1 MGPER
6 LVLTRS
12 FRIVCSLSALPEA
25 FFVFPAGEKEKNMLQ
40 VNHLT
45 LVHKKDLRTL
55 VQDLSFI
62 CNEGDK
68 VAVIGE
74 EGNGKSTLLQWIYE
88 NDRIEDYCQWTGG
101 VSGAG
106 GAGYLAQQLSEEEK
120 ELSVYE
126 FCMRSENFLELSY
139 SELAD
144 ISRQLS
150 FPVDEYY
157 SDRPVSTLS
166 GGERIKLQLSRLLF
180 DRPSVLLLDEPS
192 SDIDLSTLRWLETF
206 ISGFPGVVV
215 YISHDEVLMD
225 RTATAVLHIE
235 HPREGK
241 PPRCTFS
248 RVDYRTYVERR
259 LAGISDQERRAR
271 KEKEEY
277 EERMERYR
285 RIQQSVE
292 HAQNAV
298 SRQAP
303 SAGRLLKK
311 KMHAVMSMGRRFE
324 REAENMTKLPEVEE
338 AVFLRF
344 SPEILLP
351 AGKTVLDLQLDKLWA
366 GDRVLSHD
374 LHLRVMGGEKIG
386 IMGQNGAGKT
396 TLLRLIA
403 GELCDRRDIRAAYMP
418 QDYADTLP
426 QDKTPLEFLAPG
438 GHKDDVTRASIFL
451 GSIRFKREEMFHPIS
466 ELSGGQKAKLFLTQ
480 MMLES
485 SNVLILDEPTRNFSP
500 LSQPQIR
507 SVLRDYTGSILSV
520 SHDRRFLWEVC
531 DKVYCLS
538 EAGLTLVNK
547 DSLLD

>member
-1 MGPER
+1 
-6 LVLTRS
+6 
-12 FRIVCSLSALPEA
+12 
-25 FFVFPAGEKEKNMLQ
+25 MLQ

-45 LVHKKDLRTL
+45 LIHKKDLRTL
-55 VQDLSFI
+55 VQDLSFV

-74 EGNGKSTLLQWIYE
+74 EGNGKSTLLQWIYNNE
-88 NDRIEDYCQWTGG
+88 RIDNYCQWTGEVNG
-101 VSGAG
+101 VSGAE
-106 GAGYLAQQLSEEEK
+106 YLAQQLSEEEK

-139 SELAD
+139 GELAD
-144 ISRQLS
+144 ISRNLA

-166 GGERIKLQLSRLLF
+166 GGERIKIQLSRLLF

-192 SDIDLSTLRWLETF
+192 SDIDLSTLRWLEEF
-206 ISGFPGVVV
+206 INGFPGIVI
-215 YISHDEVLMD
+215 YISHDEMLME

-248 RVDYRTYVERR
+248 RIDYRTYVERR

-271 KEKEEY
+271 KDKEEY
-277 EERMERYR
+277 DEKMERYR

-298 SRQAP
+298 SRQDP
-303 SAGRLLKK
+303 STGRLLKK
-311 KMHAVMSMGRRFE
+311 KMHTVMSIGRRFE

-338 AVFLRF
+338 VVFLRF
-344 SPEILLP
+344 SPEIQLP
-351 AGKTVLDLQLDKLWA
+351 AGKTVLELRLDTLRA

-374 LHLRVMGGEKIG
+374 LYLRVMGGEKIG

-403 GELCDRRDIRAAYMP
+403 EELCSRRDIRAAYMP
-418 QDYADTLP
+418 QDYADVLP
-426 QDKTPLEFLAPG
+426 PDQTPLEFLAPG
-438 GHKDDVTRASIFL
+438 GHKDEVTRASIFL
-451 GSIRFKREEMFHPIS
+451 GSIRFKREEMFHPIG

-485 SNVLILDEPTRNFSP
+485 SNILILDEPTRNFSP

-507 SVLRDYTGSILSV
+507 SVLQTYSGSVISV
-520 SHDRRFLWEVC
+520 SHDRRFLYEVC
-531 DKVYCLS
+531 DKVYNLS
-538 EAGLTLVNK
+538 RDGIALVDK
-547 DSLLD
+547 DQLLK

>member
-1 MGPER
+1 
-6 LVLTRS
+6 
-12 FRIVCSLSALPEA
+12 
-25 FFVFPAGEKEKNMLQ
+25 MLQ

-55 VQDLSFI
+55 VQDLSFV

-68 VAVIGE
+68 VAIIGE
-74 EGNGKSTLLQWIYE
+74 EGNGKSTLLQWIYDNE
-88 NDRIEDYCQWTGG
+88 RIESYCQWTGE
-101 VSGAG
+101 VSGASS
-106 GAGYLAQQLSEEEK
+106 AGYLAQQLSEEEK
-120 ELSVYE
+120 GLSVYE

-139 SELAD
+139 GELSD

-150 FPVDEYY
+150 FPAEEYY
-157 SDRPVSTLS
+157 SERPVSTLS

-180 DRPSVLLLDEPS
+180 DGPTVLLLDEPS
-192 SDIDLSTLRWLETF
+192 SDIDLSTLRWLEAF
-206 ISGFPGVVV
+206 ISGFPGIVI
-215 YISHDEVLMD
+215 YISHDEVLMEK
-225 RTATAVLHIE
+225 TATAILHVE

-271 KEKEEY
+271 KEKAEY
-277 EERMERYR
+277 DEKMERYR

-292 HAQNAV
+292 HAQNVV
-298 SRQAP
+298 SRQDP
-303 SAGRLLKK
+303 STGRLLKK
-311 KMHAVMSMGRRFE
+311 KMHAVTSMGRRFE

-344 SPEILLP
+344 SPEIALP
-351 AGKTVLDLQLDKLWA
+351 AGKTVLELQLDKLCVD
-366 GDRVLSHD
+366 DRELSRD
-374 LHLRVMGGEKIG
+374 LRLRVTGGEKIG

-403 GELCDRRDIRAAYMP
+403 GELCARRDIRAAYMP
-418 QDYADTLP
+418 QDYADILP
-426 QDKTPLEFLAPG
+426 KDQTPLEFLAPG

-451 GSIRFKREEMFHPIS
+451 GGIRFKREEMFHTIG
-466 ELSGGQKAKLFLTQ
+466 ELSGGQKAKIFLTQ

-500 LSQPQIR
+500 LSQPRIR
-507 SVLRDYTGSILSV
+507 AVLRSYAGSIISV
-520 SHDRRFLWEVC
+520 SHDRRYLCEVC

-538 EAGLTLVNK
+538 GVGLTLVDK
-547 DSLLD
+547 DVLLD

>member
-1 MGPER
+1 
-6 LVLTRS
+6 
-12 FRIVCSLSALPEA
+12 
-25 FFVFPAGEKEKNMLQ
+25 MLQ

-55 VQDLSFI
+55 VQDLSFV

-68 VAVIGE
+68 VAIIGE
-74 EGNGKSTLLQWIYE
+74 EGNGKSTLLQWIYDNE
-88 NDRIEDYCQWTGG
+88 RIESYCQWTGE
-101 VSGAG
+101 VSGASS
-106 GAGYLAQQLSEEEK
+106 AGYLAQQLSEEEK
-120 ELSVYE
+120 GLSVYE

-139 SELAD
+139 GELSD

-150 FPVDEYY
+150 FPAEEYY
-157 SDRPVSTLS
+157 SERPVSTLS

-180 DRPSVLLLDEPS
+180 DGPSVLLLDEPS
-192 SDIDLSTLRWLETF
+192 SDIDLSTLRWLEAF
-206 ISGFPGVVV
+206 ISGFPGIVI
-215 YISHDEVLMD
+215 YISHDEVLMEK
-225 RTATAVLHIE
+225 TATAILHVE

-271 KEKEEY
+271 KEKAEY
-277 EERMERYR
+277 DEKMERYR

-292 HAQNAV
+292 HAQNVV
-298 SRQAP
+298 SRQDP
-303 SAGRLLKK
+303 STGRLLKK
-311 KMHAVMSMGRRFE
+311 KMHAVTSMGRRFE

-344 SPEILLP
+344 SPEIALP
-351 AGKTVLDLQLDKLWA
+351 AGKTVLELQLDKLCVD
-366 GDRVLSHD
+366 DRELSHD
-374 LHLRVMGGEKIG
+374 LRLRVTGGEKIG

-403 GELCDRRDIRAAYMP
+403 GELCARRDIRAAYMP
-418 QDYADTLP
+418 QDYADILP
-426 QDKTPLEFLAPG
+426 KDQTPLEFLAPG

-451 GSIRFKREEMFHPIS
+451 GGIRFKREEMFHTIG
-466 ELSGGQKAKLFLTQ
+466 ELSGGQKAKIFLTQ

-500 LSQPQIR
+500 LSQPRIR
-507 SVLRDYTGSILSV
+507 AVLRSYAGSIISV
-520 SHDRRFLWEVC
+520 SHDRRYLCEVC

-538 EAGLTLVNK
+538 DIGLTLVDK
-547 DSLLD
+547 DVLLD